1 MCRKLIPSWSVFDL
15 PAKETDIAR
24 LEREASQPGFWD
36 DPRRAQQE
44 MRTLGRLK
52 DTVTL
57 WRDMASQ
64 ANTLLEL
71 ADLAT
76 EDGDDSLL
84 EQIENDV
91 VQLSRTLSRQETALT
106 LAGPY
111 DDRPAIVSVY
121 SGAGGTDSQDWAEML
136 LKMYARWAEVQNRP
150 AQVMDLAYGDEAGLR
165 SATLEIGG
173 PFAYGYLNAER
184 GVHRLVRLSPYD
196 PNNLRHTSFAQVEV
210 LPAAA
215 EEEEIVVRSEDL
227 KMDTFRS
234 SGPGG
239 QNVQKV
245 ASAVRL
251 THVPS
256 GIVVSCQ
263 TERSQHQ
270 NREYAMRILTA
281 RLLARQNEQRA
292 EELAKLRGERIAA
305 EWGNQIR
312 SYVLHPYKSVK
323 DHRTNFQSTNP
334 DAVLDGALDDFI
346 EAYLISRVN

>member
-1 MCRKLIPSWSVFDL
+1 MSPCWSRSRPTPSNS
-15 PAKETDIAR
+15 PA
-24 LEREASQPGFWD
+24 L
-36 DPRRAQQE
+36 
-44 MRTLGRLK
+44 
-52 DTVTL
+52 
-57 WRDMASQ
+57 
-64 ANTLLEL
+64 
-71 ADLAT
+71 
-76 EDGDDSLL
+76 
-84 EQIENDV
+84 
-91 VQLSRTLSRQETALT
+91 LSREEIALT

-136 LKMYARWAEVQNRP
+136 LKMYARWGEVQNRP
-150 AQVMDLAYGDEAGLR
+150 VQVMDMAYGDEAGLR

-215 EEEEIVVRSEDL
+215 EEEDIVVRSEDL

-292 EELAKLRGERIAA
+292 EELAKLKGERVAA

-323 DHRTNFQSTNP
+323 DPPHQFPEHQPGRRP
-334 DAVLDGALDDFI
+334 
-346 EAYLISRVN
+346 